1 MLNAVRARW
10 LHSTFD
16 TRCAAFLISL
26 YALIAILVFPV
37 FPHFSSPNEVT
48 RWPLVAA
55 VAEDH
60 TLEVTKQTSI
70 LSPGFEDLAVV
81 GQRVYSNK
89 APGVALA
96 AAPGYLLARPF
107 AGPPSRAS
115 LRLSLT
121 AMRWFGATLPLVLM
135 ALLCGQA
142 ARALGA
148 QSTGFAVAALLFGTP
163 LFAYGLLLFSH
174 ALVAAALFAA
184 WVLLYL
190 RDRGGIGAGAFI
202 GIAVMSEYPV
212 ALAAAVLVA
221 GLAFTRRWKRLA
233 LVVAGGAPFAVA
245 LALYQNA
252 AFGGPLMAA
261 YHFEKFA
268 EFRTLGESGIGGV
281 GLPSPTIIAQLLF
294 NPAHGLL
301 LFSPVLIAALVALPH
316 A

>member
-48 RWPLVAA
+48 RWLLVAA

-135 ALLCGQA
+135 AQQGED
-142 ARALGA
+142 
-148 QSTGFAVAALLFGTP
+148 QSDPPV
-163 LFAYGLLLFSH
+163 H
-174 ALVAAALFAA
+174 AEVE
-184 WVLLYL
+184 
-190 RDRGGIGAGAFI
+190 R
-202 GIAVMSEYPV
+202 
-212 ALAAAVLVA
+212 
-221 GLAFTRRWKRLA
+221 
-233 LVVAGGAPFAVA
+233 PFV
-245 LALYQNA
+245 
-252 AFGGPLMAA
+252 
-261 YHFEKFA
+261 
-268 EFRTLGESGIGGV
+268 
-281 GLPSPTIIAQLLF
+281 
-294 NPAHGLL
+294 PAHRTSGRTAIDRE
-301 LFSPVLIAALVALPH
+301 VGAAPRAVDHRLQRRAQRRL
-316 A
+316 